1 MALAHF
7 TLATR
12 SVRKSSEFFQS
23 TFGWEAIN
31 RPSNAPVPTGWLR
44 ITAGQEVH
52 LVEIHDFEPPPFERE
67 FGRHIALLY
76 PVTEFPALKDRL
88 VQNGAELI
96 EPGRETPFERFFFK
110 DPNGYVFEVMDE
122 NRDQFVSG

>member
-23 TFGWEAIN
+23 IFGWEAIN

-52 LVEIHDFEPPPFERE
+52 LVEIHDFE
-67 FGRHIALLY
+67 
-76 PVTEFPALKDRL
+76 
-88 VQNGAELI
+88 
-96 EPGRETPFERFFFK
+96 RFFFK